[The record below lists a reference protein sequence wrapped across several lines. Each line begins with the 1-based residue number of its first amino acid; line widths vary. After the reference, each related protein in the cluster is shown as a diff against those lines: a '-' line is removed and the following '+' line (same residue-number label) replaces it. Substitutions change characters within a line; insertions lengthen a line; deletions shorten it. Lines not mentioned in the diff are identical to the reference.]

1 VTGGTETVL
10 LSLASPS
17 TNAVLANP
25 SAATL
30 TILNNDGS
38 DIVPAGAALLNPA
51 GGTINPGATVTV
63 LFAFRD
69 AFGQN
74 TTNLVAT
81 LLATNGVTA
90 PSGPQTYG
98 VLVADGP
105 SVSRTFSFTA
115 IGTNGQAISAVFRLQ
130 DGAGTPSTNSFSFTL
145 GALTNHFAVPGAI
158 VINDNAPATP
168 YPSTNSVSVNGTV
181 SGVTVTVSN
190 LAHGSFSDINML
202 LVGPTGTNVLLMG
215 VVGGQHAGTNVT
227 LTFDD
232 AAAATLS
239 QTTLPA
245 SGAYKPANYN
255 FSDFSMFS
263 PAPGA
268 SASAPYGSALG
279 GFIGTNPNG
288 NWYLYVED
296 DVVLDDGVIN
306 NGWILNITTLN
317 SVPAAVDLAV
327 GESVA
332 PIPGIAT
339 SNLTYTITVTN
350 FGPSTATG
358 VQLTDTLPPGMAFVS
373 ASPAGSF
380 TTSFNSVVFN
390 LGSMPLVNGTNFST
404 TNVTLTVAAA
414 TSGTFTNTVSVTGN
428 EAEQNPDNNSFS
440 LPTVVNDIEADMA
453 VGVSVLPNPVY
464 LGGAAC
470 SHSQRCDR
478 LLEPRHD
485 GQRSHHQHFAGRGY
499 HGGWHDHQYGRGGLG
514 CA

>member
-1 VTGGTETVL
+1 
-10 LSLASPS
+10 
-17 TNAVLANP
+17 
-25 SAATL
+25 
-30 TILNNDGS
+30 
-38 DIVPAGAALLNPA
+38 
-51 GGTINPGATVTV
+51 
-63 LFAFRD
+63 
-69 AFGQN
+69 
-74 TTNLVAT
+74 
-81 LLATNGVTA
+81 
-90 PSGPQTYG
+90 
-98 VLVADGP
+98 
-105 SVSRTFSFTA
+105 
-115 IGTNGQAISAVFRLQ
+115 
-130 DGAGTPSTNSFSFTL
+130 
-145 GALTNHFAVPGAI
+145 LTNHFAVPGQI

-168 YPSTNSVSVNGTV
+168 YPSTNTVSVPGTV
-181 SGVTVTVSN
+181 SDVTVTVSN

-232 AAAATLS
+232 AAASTLS

-255 FSDFSMFS
+255 LPGFSMFS

-296 DVVLDDGVIN
+296 DVVLDDGEIN

-358 VQLTDTLPPGMAFVS
+358 VQLTDTLPPGLSFVS
-373 ASPAGSF
+373 ASPPGSF
-380 TTSFNSVVFN
+380 TTNFNSVIFN
-390 LGSMPLVNGTNFST
+390 LGGMPLVNGTNFST
-404 TNVTLTVAAA
+404 TNVTLTVVAA
-414 TSGTFTNTVSVTGN
+414 TSGTFANAVSVTGN
-428 EAEQNPDNNSFS
+428 EAEQNPDNNAFS
-440 LPTVVNDIEADMA
+440 LPTVVNDIEADLA
-453 VGVSVLPNPVY
+453 VGLSVSPNVVY
-464 LGGAAC
+464 LGADVTYSLSVTNLGPATATNVVVSNALPAGLRFVSAVPAC
-470 SHSQRCDR
+470 STNGTTYSWNLGTLVSGATTNTSLVAATTAAGTITNTVGVGSGVLDPLKGNNQASAKIVVNALQLGFARTGGNLQFGWPLGFDLYYTTNLNPTSWIKLASSAMTGTNTLVVPTSPGARFFR
-478 LLEPRHD
+478 LQTTGP
-485 GQRSHHQHFAGRGY
+485 
-499 HGGWHDHQYGRGGLG
+499 
-514 CA
+514 